1 MFKKTI
7 YYVVVLLFSV
17 GTVISQTIITRP
29 GIGDCKLVFEDNFDG
44 TVLNTEVWDYRTDT
58 RFWSKQVPEN
68 VTVADGFLYL
78 NVKQQNIGTTQYTG
92 AGVITKKGYRY
103 GYYESRFK
111 IPKGKGWHTSFWMMY
126 RTPSTGIPYSKL
138 YQEIDVCE
146 NDSKSLYY
154 YTTNLHNYSP
164 VHTSS
169 GGLGV
174 STPNLADNFHTWG
187 CEFTPKEVKFFFEG
201 NLVRTLDATKQPH
214 GDASIWLTTI
224 AAPLGGTD
232 TVDVA
237 KLPSAAVYD
246 YVRFYEQLNPVF
258 LDSAAINDSLKATPN
273 DANPQ
278 IIIDNTDAGCTFSA
292 PWTVSS
298 GITGFYG
305 TNYAYYSSTSSTT
318 WAKWTPAIPEDGNYR
333 IFMRWAAYSNR
344 PTAAPVEIKHM
355 EGTSTVKVNQTLD
368 GGKWNFLGSYQL
380 TAGNANYIKILC
392 SGGINTIADAV
403 LFEKIPAE
411 TSLKGINRDNN
422 NMKIISNFE
431 KNTIRAFLKLS
442 SNSIASLQIY
452 NTYGTLVNDVFCNK
466 ALANGEYNY
475 DIRTLSMVKGMYIS
489 KLTVNGEVFSTK
501 FIYQ

>member
-1 MFKKTI
+1 MLKKTI
-7 YYVVVLLFSV
+7 YLTMMIVLSV
-17 GTVISQTIITRP
+17 ITAFSQTTITRP
-29 GIGDCKLVFEDNFDG
+29 GMGDCKLVFEDNFDG
-44 TVLNTEVWDYRTDT
+44 TALNTDVWDYRTDT

-68 VTVADGFLYL
+68 VTVSDGYLYL
-78 NVKQQNIGTTQYTG
+78 NVKRQDIGTTQYTG

-111 IPKGKGWHTSFWMMY
+111 IPPGKGWHTSFWMMY

-146 NDSKSLYY
+146 NDSKSQTS

-164 VHTSS
+164 VHTSF
-169 GGLGV
+169 GGKGV
-174 STPNLADNFHTWG
+174 TTPNLSSNFHVWG
-187 CEFTPKEVKFFFEG
+187 CEFMPKEVKFYFEG

-246 YVRFYEQLNPVF
+246 YVRFYEQLNPVY
-258 LDSAAINDSLKATPN
+258 LDSAAINDSLTATPN
-273 DANPQ
+273 AENLQ
-278 IIIDNTDAGCTFSA
+278 IIVDNTDAGCTFSS

-298 GITGFYG
+298 GITGFHG

-318 WAKWTPAIPEDGNYR
+318 WAKWTPDIPEDGNYR

-344 PTAAPVEIKHM
+344 PTAAPVEIKHT
-355 EGTSTVKVNQTLD
+355 EGTTTVKVNQTID
-368 GGKWNFLGSYQL
+368 GGKWNFLGSYQM
-380 TAGNANYIKILC
+380 TAGNANYVKINC

-403 LFEKIPAE
+403 LFEKIPVE
-411 TSLKGINRDNN
+411 TALNDILDENVRFWINANSKTNSILGAVNLNKNSVASLKIY
-422 NMKIISNFE
+422 
-431 KNTIRAFLKLS
+431 
-442 SNSIASLQIY
+442 SLV
-452 NTYGTLVNDVFCNK
+452 GTLVSEVFHNK
-466 ALANGEYNY
+466 TFTSGNTTFNNHLGKLANGIYLAVLNVDNQAY
-475 DIRTLSMVKGMYIS
+475 TQI
-489 KLTVNGEVFSTK
+489 FS
-501 FIYQ
+501 Y

>member
-7 YYVVVLLFSV
+7 YSAVILVISIFSV
-17 GTVISQTIITRP
+17 VSQTIITRP
-29 GIGDCKLVFEDNFDG
+29 GIGDCKLVFEDNFDS
-44 TVLNTEVWDYRTDT
+44 TALNVNVWDYRTDT

-78 NVKQQNIGTTQYTG
+78 NVKQQNMGNTQYTG
-92 AGVITKKGYRY
+92 AGIITKKGYRY

-126 RTPSTGIPYSKL
+126 RTPSSGIPYSKT

-154 YTTNLHNYSP
+154 YTTNLHNYDP

-169 GGLGV
+169 GGVGV
-174 STPNLADNFHTWG
+174 STPNLADAFHVWG
-187 CEFTPKEVKFFFEG
+187 CEFMPKEVKFFFEG
-201 NLVRTLDATKQPH
+201 QLVRTIDATKQPH

-246 YVRFYEQLNPVF
+246 YVRFYQQLNPVY
-258 LDSAAINDSLKATPN
+258 LDSAAIKDSLTTTPN
-273 DANPQ
+273 AANPQ
-278 IIIDNTDAGCTFSA
+278 IIVDNTDAGCTFST
-292 PWTVSS
+292 PWTISS

-305 TNYAYYSSTSSTT
+305 TNYAYYPSTSSTT
-318 WAKWTPAIPEDGNYR
+318 WAKWTPVISEDGNYR
-333 IFMRWAAYSNR
+333 IFMRWAANSNR
-344 PTAAPVEIKHM
+344 PTAAPIEIKHM
-355 EGTSTVKVNQTLD
+355 EGVSTSKVNQTLD
-368 GGKWNFLGSYQL
+368 GGKWNFLGSYQM
-380 TAGNANYIKILC
+380 TAGTANYVKISC

-411 TSLKGINRDNN
+411 TALSTINMENN
-422 NMKIISNFE
+422 RLNIIP
-431 KNTIRAFLKLS
+431 KNNSHSMIANIKLAS
-442 SNSIASLQIY
+442 TNVASLALY
-452 NTYGTLVNDVFCNK
+452 TVYGTLVKEIFSNK
-466 ALANGEYNY
+466 TLINGEYNFDLGTQNLVNGLY
-475 DIRTLSMVKGMYIS
+475 VS
-489 KLTVNGEVFSTK
+489 KLTLNGEVLARK
-501 FIYQ
+501 FIF